1 MGNINKAHIEAM
13 KALQNAKDGSE
24 ISEENAR
31 AVKEAH
37 HKFYKS
43 RINEMNRR
51 KRKRAH
57 PQHRHRQLPTS
68 SLHICFL
75 NLRDT
80 KGNG

>member
-37 HKFYKS
+37 HKFLEEQNK
-43 RINEMNRR
+43 RNEPE
-51 KRKRAH
+51 K
-57 PQHRHRQLPTS
+57 TEES
-68 SLHICFL
+68 SSPNIGIGNFRCPICIFAF
-75 NLRDT
+75 
-80 KGNG
+80 